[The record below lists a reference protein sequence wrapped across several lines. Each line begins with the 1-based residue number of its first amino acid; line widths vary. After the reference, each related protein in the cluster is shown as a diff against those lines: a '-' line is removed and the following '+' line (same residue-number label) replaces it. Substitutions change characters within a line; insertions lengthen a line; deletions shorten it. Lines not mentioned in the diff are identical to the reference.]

1 MSDTNIFDLNYSDL
15 TDPEHKAKWMRQFH
29 ELQRDL
35 YQDYAI
41 NQLGLNTIINKRVH
55 KKPYTHLFITV
66 NPPPSYNLKDFL
78 NTIQKTIKK
87 NWIEG
92 YLYVIEQRGEKEE
105 EIGKGFHTH
114 ILIKLIDHKR
124 KSQIDREIK
133 NTWKNILDVDNY
145 HILNI
150 KYIDDDEQKRKQK
163 YMLTQKSEEI
173 KHLKQKYDIIFRQKE
188 NLQKFYFLDY
198 NIEPELQ
205 YGT

>member
-1 MSDTNIFDLNYSDL
+1 MSIFDLNYADL
-15 TDPEHKAKWMRQFH
+15 TNSADRTAWMIEFKKLEAQLHDDFIIKT
-29 ELQRDL
+29 LG
-35 YQDYAI
+35 I
-41 NQLGLNTIINKRVH
+41 NTNVNKRNH
-55 KKPYTHLFITV
+55 KKPYTHLFITI

-92 YLYVIEQRGEKEE
+92 YLYVIEQRGENEE
-105 EIGKGFHTH
+105 ELGKGFHTH

-124 KSQIDREIK
+124 RSQIDREIK
-133 NTWKNILDVDNY
+133 NTWKKILDVDNY

-163 YMLTQKSEEI
+163 YMLSLKSEEI
-173 KHLKQKYDIIFRQKE
+173 KHLKQKYDIIFRQKN

-198 NIEPELQ
+198 NIEPDLQ
-205 YGT
+205 YAS

>member
-1 MSDTNIFDLNYSDL
+1 MSIFDLNYADL
-15 TDPEHKAKWMRQFH
+15 TNNADRTAWMNAFK
-29 ELQRDL
+29 ELETKVHD
-35 YQDYAI
+35 DFI
-41 NQLGLNTIINKRVH
+41 VKTMSNNTSINKRVH
-55 KKPYTHLFITV
+55 KKPYTHLFITI

-92 YLYVIEQRGEKEE
+92 YLYVIEQRGENDE

-124 KSQIDREIK
+124 RSQIDREIK

-163 YMLTQKSEEI
+163 YMLSLKSEEV
-173 KHLKQKYDIIFRQKE
+173 KHLKQKYDIIFRQKN

-205 YGT
+205 YAS